1 MSDFVEEHV
10 QITKV
15 RWPADGPIKPLLFLE
30 IVISDQID
38 SNVTISN
45 CFILLQIIN
54 YKYSE
59 PFPVLISAP
68 SCPNFVFYYKLNRY
82 TPVLQGTHV
91 ASRVRKHLMSV
102 FEQRLSF

>member
-45 CFILLQIIN
+45 CFILLHI
-54 YKYSE
+54 
-59 PFPVLISAP
+59 
-68 SCPNFVFYYKLNRY
+68 
-82 TPVLQGTHV
+82 
-91 ASRVRKHLMSV
+91 
-102 FEQRLSF
+102 